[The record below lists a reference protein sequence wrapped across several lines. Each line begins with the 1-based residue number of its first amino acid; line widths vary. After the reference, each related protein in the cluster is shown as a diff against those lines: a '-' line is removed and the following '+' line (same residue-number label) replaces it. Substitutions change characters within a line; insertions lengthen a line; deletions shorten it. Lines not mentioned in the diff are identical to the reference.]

1 MPRLRILNA
10 TEREAY
16 DKPPTLNAAE
26 RRRAFDMPSS
36 LVELVTSVQDP
47 AQRIGFLVSAAYFTG
62 TRRFFS
68 PRDYHERDVAYAAR
82 RLRLPPD
89 LFEPNRYAARTRQ
102 RHELAILEVHGM
114 RRLDCEGEAELVIDI
129 DAMAATHLRP
139 KLIFW
144 RCLDLLTQRRV
155 QLPREHRLTAL
166 IASAMARRKQQLVER
181 VEKALT
187 PELRLGPGWTVRRHR
202 WRNAGRQPRQA
213 RPPDPP
219 EATDAVNRGEG
230 CARPRRQPPRDQGDP
245 R

>member
-16 DKPPTLNAAE
+16 GRPPVLNAAE

-36 LVELVTSVQDP
+36 LVELAASIQDP

-62 TRRFFS
+62 ARRFFS
-68 PRDYHERDVAYAAR
+68 PRDYHDRDITHAAR
-82 RLRLPPD
+82 RLRLSPE
-89 LFEPNRYAARTRQ
+89 LFDPADYPARSRQ
-102 RHELAILEVHGM
+102 RHELAILKAHGM
-114 RRLDCEGEAELVIDI
+114 RRLDRESEAELVVDI

-166 IASAMARRKQQLVER
+166 IASAMARRKQHLVEHVDR
-181 VEKALT
+181 VLT
-187 PELRLGPGWTVRRHR
+187 PELRVALDDLFAPAD
-202 WRNAGRQPRQA
+202 AGTERSGSDGRTGKRA
-213 RPPDPP
+213 RL
-219 EATDAVNRGEG
+219 TLLKRLTQGFV
-230 CARPRRQPPRDQGDP
+230 ARSRAGIHIVGLAR
-245 R
+245 